1 MNVINKERLFLIKQ
15 RITELKKAIKR
26 QLTPER
32 VSELTDLETELEVY
46 EPKR

>member
-1 MNVINKERLFLIKQ
+1 MTVINRERLFQIKQ
-15 RITELKKAIKR
+15 RITELKKAIQR

-46 EPKR
+46 EKKR